1 MTDTPDDATR
11 VGLPP
16 GIGKPG
22 PTSWHRLDPLTR
34 LTISLATL
42 VAVVALGGVVGPLL
56 LGVVAVLVPAL
67 VAGVLGRLTRLTLL
81 VALPLA
87 LSAALVNVLFTPGG
101 ADVVAELGTHQGD
114 GRGLRVA
121 AEVVV
126 RVVVMGAAV
135 SLFYLTTRPAELV
148 ASLQAHGLSARA
160 AFVVHDAVAI
170 IPRLAERSAE
180 VAAAQRARGLDS
192 EGGLGRRL
200 RGLLAV
206 AAPTVSGAI
215 AEAETRALALES
227 RGFSRPGRRT
237 LLWVPADS
245 AAQRLAR
252 WGLLASLVVLV
263 LLRLAGWA
271 AVVVTRR
278 C

>member
-1 MTDTPDDATR
+1 VTDTPDDAAR

-16 GIGKPG
+16 GIGAPG
-22 PTSWHRLDPLTR
+22 PTPWHRLDPLTR

-67 VAGVLGRLTRLTLL
+67 IAGVLGRLTRLTLL

-87 LSAALVNVLFTPGG
+87 LSAALVNALFTPGG
-101 ADVVAELGTHQGD
+101 AHVVAELGPIMVTTE
-114 GRGLRVA
+114 GLRVA

-126 RVVVMGAAV
+126 RVVVMAAAA
-135 SLFYLTTRPAELV
+135 SLFYLTTRPGELV
-148 ASLQAHGLSARA
+148 ASLQAHGLSPRA
-160 AFVVHDAVAI
+160 TFVVHNAVAM

-180 VAAAQRARGLDS
+180 VGAAQRARGLDS

-200 RGLLAV
+200 RGLLAI
-206 AAPTVSGAI
+206 AAPTVLGAI

-227 RGFSRPGRRT
+227 RGFSRPGHRT

-252 WGLLASLVVLV
+252 WGLLASLAVLV
-263 LLRLAGWA
+263 LMRLAGALPRW
-271 AVVVTRR
+271 
-278 C
+278 